1 MITRGQLAYKG
12 EEACKLL
19 SMMVHDALGSI
30 AAKSDSQ
37 RVTVSGLTNLR
48 VAT

>member
-1 MITRGQLAYKG
+1 MITRGQVAYKG

-37 RVTVSGLTNLR
+37 RVSGLTNLR